1 MYVLKYLA
9 MGEDDVVEQLIEL
22 GVLELMQTLLKQ
34 TNDDVLT
41 QTLATLGYFFC
52 LEDEQAIEGILETL
66 GGVQLLQDLM
76 NWT

>member
-41 QTLATLGYFFC
+41 QTLATLG
-52 LEDEQAIEGILETL
+52 
-66 GGVQLLQDLM
+66 
-76 NWT
+76 